1 MPSTPM
7 QRATRMAT
15 AVPNGPAILETL
27 KAERQTLIAAA
38 EQSRPP
44 VAAVSEILVNT
55 HGEVVRK
62 KLVRQFI
69 GLSAGAILNEAGYR
83 VAYTGVRIKGD
94 SIFLTGSV
102 YQRRVDDVDA
112 PKAQD
117 VLERL
122 MKALTP
128 DEATRAFR
136 ALLCRFP
143 ELLDEVDRDQ
153 SRRPSGSS
161 KPRS

>member
-15 AVPNGPAILETL
+15 AVPNGLAIFETL
-27 KAERQTLIAAA
+27 KAAQQTLIAAA

-55 HGEVVRK
+55 HGEVVRQ

-69 GLSAGAILNEAGYR
+69 GLCAGAILNEAGYR
-83 VAYTGVRIKGD
+83 VAYTGVRVKD

-102 YQRRVDDVDA
+102 YQRRVDNVDA

-153 SRRPSGSS
+153 SRRPSGNN